1 MKETVVLCLW
11 DIDKRE
17 LDVSTE
23 AFRQFKFCHCRE
35 FERHELI
42 VRHLGQVFQTLYS
55 GKI

>member
-11 DIDKRE
+11 DIDKQE

-42 VRHLGQVFQTLYS
+42 MRHLGQVFQTLYS